1 MFEDPV
7 EPLAAYRIPK
17 FNTLVSDGDLLWK
30 NLTAGDGKKK
40 IEYLQIIVE
49 PEFLLVNDGRG
60 NDTKYA
66 LDKD

>member
-7 EPLAAYRIPK
+7 GPLAAYRIPK
-17 FNTLVSDGDLLWK
+17 FNTPVGDGDLLWK

-49 PEFLLVNDGRG
+49 LDFLMVNDGQG
-60 NDTKYA
+60 NESKYA